1 MTSSSRSRPAVA
13 LTTIAV
19 VIALG
24 VPSATVGAASGA
36 ADRTPRGPT
45 VADGRDASGKVVGA
59 SDALRMVAVTG
70 RAYAGPGAA
79 LMAADRAD
87 LAARTATAAAH
98 AEISRLQGESDHTA
112 ADLADD
118 DAAIASLRARHDSE
132 TQAVVDISVRRYV
145 DGPSTAWMDPALSPE
160 LLAQD
165 QSTRSDLR
173 NASTEL
179 TRRLSRTSQTLSQ
192 AIATRS
198 RHSGQD
204 TDLKQAMAKATDRAR
219 LADAASARTATSR
232 QAAFDAEGAARLGTT
247 VAGTDL
253 TLVALDAYWR
263 AANAEVILHPEC
275 RLTWYAL
282 AAIGETESH
291 HGGARQPDGSA
302 ALGIDGLP
310 AARILGPPLDGTNG
324 TRLIADSDGGWIDGN
339 PLVDRAVGPMQFL
352 PGTWRTHGMDG
363 SGDGIADLDNLYD
376 AARSAAD
383 YLCQNGIG
391 LDGDQGLTT
400 AYTAYAGAAP
410 YAAIALAHAHDYQTT
425 VALAGNAL
433 LALQATTA
441 GAAATTQPT
450 TPTTTVAA
458 PIAQPGN

>member
-1 MTSSSRSRPAVA
+1 MTLSARAHPAVA
-13 LTTIAV
+13 LATIAV
-19 VIALG
+19 VVALG
-24 VPSATVGAASGA
+24 VPVTAVDAASGA
-36 ADRTPRGPT
+36 VVRSPSSPT
-45 VADGRDASGKVVGA
+45 GIDGRDASGKVVGA
-59 SDALRMVAVTG
+59 SDALRTVAVTG
-70 RAYAGPGAA
+70 TAYAGPGAA
-79 LMAADRAD
+79 LVAADRAD
-87 LAARTATAAAH
+87 LMARTATAAAH
-98 AEISRLQGESDHTA
+98 AEITRLQGESAHTA

-118 DAAIASLRARHDSE
+118 DAAIASLRVRHDSE
-132 TQAVVDISVRRYV
+132 TRAVVDISVRRYV
-145 DGPSTAWMDPALSPE
+145 DGPSTAWMDPALSPDV
-160 LLAQD
+160 LAQD

-179 TRRLSRTSQTLSQ
+179 TRRLSRTSHALSQ
-192 AIATRS
+192 AVATRT
-198 RHSGQD
+198 RHSDQD
-204 TDLKQAMAKATDRAR
+204 TDVKQAIAKATDRAR
-219 LADAASARTATSR
+219 SADAAAARTATTR
-232 QAAFDAEGAARLGTT
+232 QTAFDAEGAARLGTT

-263 AANAEVILHPEC
+263 AANAEVILHPAC

-310 AARILGPPLDGTNG
+310 PARILGPPLDGTNG
-324 TRLIADSDGGWIDGN
+324 TRLIPDSDGGWIDGN

-363 SGDGIADLDNLYD
+363 SGDGVADVDNLYD

-400 AYTAYAGAAP
+400 AFTAYAGAAP
-410 YAAIALAHAHDYQTT
+410 YAAIALGHAHDYQAA

-433 LALQATTA
+433 LALEAST
-441 GAAATTQPT
+441 AAT
-450 TPTTTVAA
+450 AA
-458 PIAQPGN
+458 TAVAQPGN

>member
-1 MTSSSRSRPAVA
+1 MSVSSRARPAVA
-13 LTTIAV
+13 IATIAV
-19 VIALG
+19 VTALG
-24 VPSATVGAASGA
+24 VPSSAVGATSSSAT
-36 ADRTPRGPT
+36 RTPRGPT
-45 VADGRDASGKVVGA
+45 VIDGRDASGKVVGA
-59 SDALRMVAVTG
+59 SDALRTVPVTG
-70 RAYAGPGAA
+70 TAYAGPGAA
-79 LMAADRAD
+79 LVAADHAD
-87 LAARTATAAAH
+87 QAARDEATAAH
-98 AEISRLQGESDHTA
+98 AELTRLQGESQNTA

-118 DAAIASLRARHDSE
+118 DADIAALRARHDSE

-160 LLAQD
+160 VLAQD

-173 NASTEL
+173 NASAQL
-179 TRRLSRTSQTLSQ
+179 ARRLSRTSSTLSQ
-192 AIATRS
+192 AVAARA
-198 RHSGQD
+198 RHAGQD
-204 TDLKQAMAKATDRAR
+204 SDLKDAIAKATDRAT
-219 LADAASARTATSR
+219 LADAAAVRTAAAR
-232 QAAFDAEGAARLGTT
+232 QSAFDAEGAARLGTT

-263 AANAEVILHPEC
+263 AANAEVIAHPLC
-275 RLTWYAL
+275 RLTWYGL

-310 AARILGPPLDGTNG
+310 VARILGPPLDGTNG
-324 TRLIADSDGGWIDGN
+324 TRLIPDSEGGWIDGN

-363 SGDGIADLDNLYD
+363 SGDGVADLDNLYD
-376 AARSAAD
+376 ATRSAAD

-410 YAAIALAHAHDYQTT
+410 YAAVALAHAHDYQAA
-425 VALAGNAL
+425 VALPGNAL
-433 LALQATTA
+433 IALE
-441 GAAATTQPT
+441 AAAAPPT
-450 TPTTTVAA
+450 ASTDTTTSIA
-458 PIAQPGN
+458 PLVQPGN